1 MKKYHLL
8 VFIVSFILYLG
19 TTPASA
25 ELQNSFL
32 GYKWGEDISRYDE
45 LVEVYS
51 KKDLSFYTNPDE
63 LYTIDDI
70 PIGNVT
76 FGFYEESLFAV
87 YVRIDSLETYDKIN
101 LHMKLKYGLPDMK
114 TSAKNHSTTFKWK
127 HKGISIKLKTET
139 IEGKMKLALYYDRL
153 ANTLKKGELDGIGE
167 SSVKF
172 FPIDKNKKPKM
183 VPFLEF

>member
-1 MKKYHLL
+1 
-8 VFIVSFILYLG
+8 
-19 TTPASA
+19 
-25 ELQNSFL
+25 
-32 GYKWGEDISRYDE
+32 
-45 LVEVYS
+45 
-51 KKDLSFYTNPDE
+51 
-63 LYTIDDI
+63 
-70 PIGNVT
+70 
-76 FGFYEESLFAV
+76 
-87 YVRIDSLETYDKIN
+87 
-101 LHMKLKYGLPDMK
+101 MKLQYGLPDMK